1 MISVSRGVSLH
12 VVQPRPRR
20 AMRTHLGVQIA
31 LDRVPAA
38 PVSALGAAVA
48 CAVAPADHDQIAYS
62 AASTTSAWSTASG
75 GRVRGPEASRHGTRA
90 AIRNDVAAHKLK
102 GFGSKTLRARLG
114 LKVTGSRYVRHRR
127 SERSDRGQ
135 RGVLLRSSCTE
146 EALDHRHHNQR
157 IPSRVIPEQGSL
169 GPTQQ
174 LHRSGGLT

>member
-1 MISVSRGVSLH
+1 MMS
-12 VVQPRPRR
+12 P
-20 AMRTHLGVQIA
+20 
-31 LDRVPAA
+31 
-38 PVSALGAAVA
+38 
-48 CAVAPADHDQIAYS
+48 
-62 AASTTSAWSTASG
+62 
-75 GRVRGPEASRHGTRA
+75 
-90 AIRNDVAAHKLK
+90 AHKLE
-102 GFGSKTLRARLG
+102 GFGSKTLTARLG

-135 RGVLLRSSCTE
+135 RGVLRRLRSSCTE